1 LGPRLNPWDW
11 LQVDLAVGPGLKIV
25 RRNGESFVR
34 HIHVGPAVEPIGY
47 KDRIV
52 ELHYI
57 AEFALPLAGR
67 FGLLLSVAGIT
78 KLGESRDR
86 YPYDDD
92 NRFYAAASPI
102 FFF

>member
-1 LGPRLNPWDW
+1 MGPRLNPWDW
-11 LQVDLAVGPGLKIV
+11 LLVDLAVGPGLKIV

-34 HIHVGPAVEPIGY
+34 QIHLGPAVNPIGY

-52 ELHYI
+52 ELHFI

-67 FGLLLSVAGIT
+67 FGLRLSVAGIT

-86 YPYDDD
+86 YPHDDD
-92 NRFYAAASPI
+92 NRFYAGANTVFS
-102 FFF
+102 F